1 MVRTRFAPSPTG
13 FLHIGGARTAL
24 FCWAY
29 ARRHGGTFVLRIED
43 TDLERSTEASVKTIL
58 DSMAWLGLDW
68 DEGPFYQMQRLD
80 RYREVAEQLLRD
92 GHAYWCYASREELE
106 EMRTAQR
113 ERGEKPRY
121 DGRWRDSTATPP
133 AGVKPVLRFRNPL
146 DGEVVWDDLVK
157 GEIRFANEELDDLV
171 ILRADG
177 VPTYNFGV
185 VVDDLDMNITH
196 VLRGDDHVNNTPRQI
211 NLYRAI
217 GGALPRFGHLPMIL
231 GPDGERMSKRHG
243 AVSCTQYRDEGF
255 LPEAVMNYLARLG
268 WSHGNEEV
276 FSMQQMVEWFALD
289 HISRSPARFD
299 SEKLLWLNQ
308 HYLKV
313 ADLDRLAALVLPFL
327 HERDCH
333 PEQGGP
339 DLRQVVDLVRPRV
352 HLIPELADAAIYF
365 YRQIHAHEDHI
376 AQHLTPVTLPVLR
389 ELHSRFADCSWER
402 GALSALFKEVM
413 AAHGVKMGQVGVPL
427 RVAVCGEP
435 QTPAIDAVLELIGRD
450 EVRRRLADTLARLG
464 A

>member
-13 FLHIGGARTAL
+13 YLHIGGARTAL

-43 TDLERSTEASVKTIL
+43 TDVERSTEASVKTIL
-58 DSMAWLGLDW
+58 DSMDWLGLAW

-80 RYREVAEQLLRD
+80 RYQEVAQQLLSD
-92 GHAYWCYASREELE
+92 GHAYWCYASKEELDA
-106 EMRTAQR
+106 MREAQR
-113 ERGEKPRY
+113 ARGEKPRY

-133 AGVKPVLRFRNPL
+133 EGVKPVLRFRNPI

-171 ILRADG
+171 IMRADG
-177 VPTYNFGV
+177 IPTYNLGV
-185 VVDDLDMNITH
+185 VVDDIDMQITH

-217 GGALPRFGHLPMIL
+217 GAALPRFGHLPMIL

-243 AVSCTQYRDEGF
+243 AVSVTQYRDEGF
-255 LPEAVMNYLARLG
+255 LPEAVLNYLARLG
-268 WSHGNEEV
+268 WSHGNEEI
-276 FSMQQMVEWFALD
+276 FSAAQIAEWFALD

-299 SEKLLWLNQ
+299 GDKLMWLNQ
-308 HYLKV
+308 HYLKA
-313 ADLDRLAALVLPFL
+313 ADLARLETLLLPYL

-333 PEQGGP
+333 PERSGP
-339 DLRQVVDLVRPRV
+339 PLQPVIDLLRPRV
-352 HLIPELADAAIYF
+352 HLLPELADAAIYF
-365 YRQIHAHEDHI
+365 YREIHAHAEHVE
-376 AQHLTPVTLPVLR
+376 QHLGPAIRPVLADF
-389 ELHSRFADCSWER
+389 LAAFADCPWDKATLGTLIKAKAGE
-402 GALSALFKEVM
+402 
-413 AAHGVKMGQVGVPL
+413 HGLKMGQVGVPL

-435 QTPAIDAVLELIGRD
+435 QTPSIDAVLELIGRE
-450 EVRRRLADTLARLG
+450 EVCRRLAATLARLE